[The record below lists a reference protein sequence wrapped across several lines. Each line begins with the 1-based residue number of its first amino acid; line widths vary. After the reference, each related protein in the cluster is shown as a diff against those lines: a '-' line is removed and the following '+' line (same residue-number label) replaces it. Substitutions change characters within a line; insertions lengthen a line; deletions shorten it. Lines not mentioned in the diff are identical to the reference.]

1 MSFVREDLSY
11 FVLPSQKLSTR
22 ALYLLKQRVG
32 DWLIKRTDIYSA
44 LETNG
49 QWNHTLYLLSLAYF
63 LFDSCPLTL
72 DRGFQRDT
80 KWERR
85 IQIPGQ
91 VSVISAACVPLRP
104 NEGDEAE
111 ARKLTVFDQ
120 QAMRRTAWDYIWIDD
135 RELSLA
141 DIETQA
147 ARSDEQYKP
156 DKGKQPEQY
165 GGSWAAGAAS
175 EIKLEEKMAEL
186 TVNTTNGGPIDETSH
201 WGTDGAGVKVWL
213 RRTIIYQLT
222 NLMERIVF

>member
-1 MSFVREDLSY
+1 M
-11 FVLPSQKLSTR
+11 
-22 ALYLLKQRVG
+22 
-32 DWLIKRTDIYSA
+32 
-44 LETNG
+44 
-49 QWNHTLYLLSLAYF
+49 
-63 LFDSCPLTL
+63 

-91 VSVISAACVPLRP
+91 VSIISTACVPLRP

-135 RELSLA
+135 RDLNLA

-147 ARSDEQYKP
+147 ARSENEQLSKP

-165 GGSWAAGAAS
+165 GGWTAGGS
-175 EIKLEEKMAEL
+175 ETKLEEKMAEL
-186 TVNTTNGGPIDETSH
+186 TTNGGGAIDETSH

-222 NLMERIVF
+222 NLMERMVF

>member
-1 MSFVREDLSY
+1 MESHSIPPVFSVFPFL
-11 FVLPSQKLSTR
+11 
-22 ALYLLKQRVG
+22 
-32 DWLIKRTDIYSA
+32 YSA
-44 LETNG
+44 
-49 QWNHTLYLLSLAYF
+49 
-63 LFDSCPLTL
+63 LTL
-72 DRGFQRDT
+72 DRGFARDT

-91 VSVISAACVPLRP
+91 VSVISTACVPLRP

-135 RELSLA
+135 RELNVA

-165 GGSWAAGAAS
+165 GGNWAAGGAS
-175 EIKLEEKMAEL
+175 EAKLEEKMAEL
-186 TVNTTNGGPIDETSH
+186 TTNGGEIDETSH
-201 WGTDGAGVKVWL
+201 WGTDGVGVKVWL